1 MLHYHKTDKV
11 SWHREWNLFFFRV
24 AFSSSCLLA
33 HSTPF
38 SRSTKSRSI
47 ILVQLWL
54 WYRTIQHNSNF
65 LLDFWSHENLVPYLS
80 GGFDWSH
87 HKLYVY
93 SEDFSFIGS
102 LPWLRA
108 KIVEEFTRAVSCMCA
123 NITMVH
129 FIDFVLSCEISC
141 AGQQYLYYPLWNH
154 AAYTI
159 PICSNYHLLWYP
171 WSAQEL
177 TTWGY
182 SFFPLMTSQ
191 HTRTKIKG
199 HLFTNKSRWT
209 MLPFPLHPLF
219 Q

>member
-1 MLHYHKTDKV
+1 MESESKYSAFLKHMFRTCCITTRLTKCLDIG
-11 SWHREWNLFFFRV
+11 NGIFFFRV

-65 LLDFWSHENLVPYLS
+65 LLDFWSHEDLVPHLS

-123 NITMVH
+123 NITKVH
-129 FIDFVLSCEISC
+129 FIDFVFIVWNLMRWSTISVPPFVKLC
-141 AGQQYLYYPLWNH
+141 SLYDPNL
-154 AAYTI
+154 
-159 PICSNYHLLWYP
+159 
-171 WSAQEL
+171 
-177 TTWGY
+177 
-182 SFFPLMTSQ
+182 
-191 HTRTKIKG
+191 
-199 HLFTNKSRWT
+199 
-209 MLPFPLHPLF
+209 
-219 Q
+219 